1 MIFIVVVKILAEL
14 IHSWKSGKINC
25 IFEG

>member
-14 IHSWKSGKINC
+14 KHSWKSGKINC